1 MTYPLV
7 SELAEDGIPVTVS
20 CRVLKLARQPYYR
33 WRNDPVRDADVLRA
47 HRINALHD
55 AHHDDPTFGYRYL
68 ADEARRAGWW
78 MSRRTAWKLCSQAGI
93 LSSAQRRRRG
103 KGKKAGPPVFDD
115 HVKRVFRAD
124 APNRVW
130 LTDITEHRTTT
141 EGKLYC
147 CAIKD
152 AFSNRIVGYSIADR
166 MTAKLAVDA
175 LRNAVARRGEVAGCI
190 LHADRGS
197 QFRSRAMARELRR
210 YDMVGSMGRVGAAG
224 DNAAMESFWS
234 LLQTNVL
241 NQQRWATR
249 QELRL
254 AIVVWI
260 VLCVLCSPKA
270 STTTCRSS
278 SMSCRSTLKSI
289 LTSPPCWALRLRW
302 LFPAFPSTAPSA
314 LRAWLML
321 TVSTC

>member
-7 SELAEDGIPVTVS
+7 SELADDGIPVTVS

-47 HRINALHD
+47 YRINALHD

-130 LTDITEHRTTT
+130 LTDITEHPTG
-141 EGKLYC
+141 EGKLYL

-152 AFSNRIVGYSIADR
+152 VFSNRIVGYSISDR
-166 MTAKLAVDA
+166 MKSKIAVDA
-175 LRNAVARRGEVAGCI
+175 LTMAVARRGDVTGCI
-190 LHADRGS
+190 VHSDRGS
-197 QFRSRAMARELRR
+197 QGEFNWSSQHLDHGGVWWRRATGAGRRAMRLRGCGGSGVLIGRCGRRCAHRGDLTPRGWCSGSSGDRSPRALRRRRHRSLSGCRSRWGCVGFVTLAACRR
-210 YDMVGSMGRVGAAG
+210 
-224 DNAAMESFWS
+224 
-234 LLQTNVL
+234 
-241 NQQRWATR
+241 
-249 QELRL
+249 
-254 AIVVWI
+254 
-260 VLCVLCSPKA
+260 
-270 STTTCRSS
+270 
-278 SMSCRSTLKSI
+278 
-289 LTSPPCWALRLRW
+289 
-302 LFPAFPSTAPSA
+302 SA
-314 LRAWLML
+314 LPSPQGAI
-321 TVSTC
+321 